1 MSEAKGISTSVGAL
15 AFVGVIGLMVI
26 PLPAPV
32 LDVLLAVSLCLAL
45 LTFMVALY
53 VERPLDF
60 SSFPSLLLLVTL
72 LRLALNVST
81 TRRILL
87 YGAEGV
93 DAAGGMIR
101 AFGEFAVGGNFIVGA
116 VVFLILV
123 VVNYIVITKGAE
135 RISEVT
141 ARFTLDKIPGKQMA
155 IDADLGAGL
164 ITETEARERRKGIE
178 KESDF
183 YGAMDGASK
192 FVRGDAVAGLV
203 ITAINVVG
211 GILVGLI
218 QHGMS
223 AAQAAETFT
232 ILSIGDGLVS
242 QVPALV
248 VSTGAALLT
257 TRSSSGGALGSSLGA
272 QLLGRPRPLYI
283 ASGVVGLMGL
293 MPGMP
298 HLAMIAMAGGL
309 VMVGRRGFNPG
320 VETREQGEPGEGAR
334 PTYDPNDPEVQKEEI
349 KQLLPVHMLS
359 LEVSLDLLPFL
370 DASRGGELL
379 TRIVQVRKQVA
390 LELGVIVPPIH
401 VKDDL
406 RLTDGSYRVVVN
418 GAKVGE
424 GRVRVGQF
432 LAIDP
437 TGEATRGIRGEQVK
451 DPTFGLPAKWVAAS
465 ERGRAEAVG
474 CPVVDPSTVVATHIA
489 QLIRQH
495 ADELVGRKQAQ
506 ELVELAAK
514 QDEKLVEELIP
525 HLMSLGDVIRVM
537 RGLLR
542 EGVSIRDVRTILET
556 LADNA
561 ARTKDPLEL
570 TELVRQRLGRQITQS
585 FLNESGEL
593 RAMVLDP
600 KLEDVFSGRAGP
612 SDPGLLT
619 RATNA
624 LRAAAQR
631 ASGEDEQPVLVV
643 PERIRRTL
651 AEVALHHVPGL
662 AVLSYREVDP
672 AVPFVT
678 RSIVNLQE
686 AVS

>member
-1 MSEAKGISTSVGAL
+1 MSEAKGLSSSVSAL
-15 AFVGVIGLMVI
+15 AFVGVVALMVV
-26 PLPAPV
+26 PLPAPI

-87 YGAEGV
+87 FGHEGV

-123 VVNYIVITKGAE
+123 VVNFIVITKGAE

-164 ITETEARERRKGIE
+164 ITEADARERRKSIE

-211 GILVGLI
+211 GFLVGLV

-223 AAQAAETFT
+223 ATQAAETFT

-248 VSTGAALLT
+248 ISTGAALLT
-257 TRSSSGGALGSSLGA
+257 TRSSSGGNLGAAFGA
-272 QLLGRPRPLYI
+272 QLLSRPRPLYI
-283 ASGVVGLMGL
+283 ASGVVGVMGL

-298 HLAMIAMAGGL
+298 HLAMLAMAGGL
-309 VMVGRRGFNPG
+309 AAVGRRGFNVKG
-320 VETREQGEPGEGAR
+320 EESDSAETTTSR
-334 PTYDPNDPEVQKEEI
+334 PAYDPNDPEVQKEEI

-406 RLTDGSYRVVVN
+406 RLPDGAYRVVVN
-418 GAKVGE
+418 GAKVGD

-437 TGEATRGIRGEQVK
+437 SGDATRGIRGEAVK
-451 DPTFGLPAKWVAAS
+451 DPTFGLPAKWIAAS

-474 CPVVDPSTVVATHIA
+474 CPVVEPSTVVATHIA

-495 ADELVGRKQAQ
+495 AGDLIGRKQAQ
-506 ELVELAAK
+506 ELVEIAAK

-537 RGLLR
+537 RNLLR
-542 EGVSIRDVRTILET
+542 EGVSVRDVRTILET

-585 FLNESGEL
+585 FVNEAGEL

-612 SDPGLLT
+612 MDPGLLT

-624 LRAAAQR
+624 LRDAAQR
-631 ASGEDEQPVLVV
+631 ATGEDELAVLVV

-651 AEVALHHVPGL
+651 AEVAQHHVPGL
-662 AVLSYREVDP
+662 AVLSYREIDP
-672 AVPFVT
+672 GVPFVT

-686 AVS
+686 ALS

>member
-1 MSEAKGISTSVGAL
+1 MSESKNLSTSVGAI
-15 AFVGVIGLMVI
+15 AFVGVVALMVV
-26 PLPAPV
+26 PLPAAV

-45 LTFMVALY
+45 LTFMVALF
-53 VERPLDF
+53 VDRPLDF

-87 YGAEGV
+87 FGHEGV

-123 VVNYIVITKGAE
+123 VVNFIVITKGAE

-164 ITETEARERRKGIE
+164 ITEGEARERRKGIE

-211 GILVGLI
+211 GILVGVV
-218 QHGMS
+218 QQGMS
-223 AAQAAETFT
+223 AGQAAETFT

-248 VSTGAALLT
+248 VSTGSALLT
-257 TRSSSGGALGSSLGA
+257 TRSSSGGALGASLSL
-272 QLLGRPRPLYI
+272 QLLSRARPLYI
-283 ASGVVGLMGL
+283 AAAVVGLMGL

-298 HLAMIAMAGGL
+298 HLAMVAMAGGL
-309 VMVGRRGFNPG
+309 VAVGRRGFGPG
-320 VETREQGEPGEGAR
+320 RAGEAEASATDVGRVA
-334 PTYDPNDPEVQKEEI
+334 YDPNDPEVQKEEI

-370 DASRGGELL
+370 DASHGGELL

-406 RLTDGSYRVVVN
+406 RLPDGSYRVIVN
-418 GAKVGE
+418 GAKVGD

-437 TGEATRGIRGEQVK
+437 SGEATRGIRGEAVK
-451 DPTFGLPAKWVAAS
+451 DPTFGLPAKWIGAS

-474 CPVVDPSTVVATHIA
+474 CPVVEPSTVVATHIA

-495 ADELVGRKQAQ
+495 AGELIGRKQAQ
-506 ELVELAAK
+506 ELVEIAAK
-514 QDEKLVEELIP
+514 QDEKLVDELIP
-525 HLMSLGDVIRVM
+525 HLMSLGDIIRVM

-542 EGVSIRDVRTILET
+542 ESVSVRDVRSILEA

-612 SDPGLLT
+612 MDPGLLT

-624 LRAAAQR
+624 LRDAAQR
-631 ASGEDEQPVLVV
+631 ASGEDETPVLVV
-643 PERIRRTL
+643 PDRIRRTL
-651 AEVALHHVPGL
+651 AEVAQHHIPGL